1 MTSLYINKNGTKKA
15 LYDVYANINGTSKQ
29 IYPNKEKYKISTY
42 KATSFTERLVNDV
55 PIHCAYAYGGVYG
68 NYSFNSST
76 GKFSLYNNI
85 TNKLVTDDDGE
96 KNLPSGMKGYI
107 IAMIYTSTS
116 DIPCISTL
124 SYVTSDGDYRGSDY
138 ITGKPTSF
146 SSTPWSYYY
155 STTNDYP
162 SSLMYDNN
170 EYDYMQKYTDPGIYY
185 RYTSMDGE
193 DNGLIYYPGKVEI
206 TKL

>member
-15 LYDVYANINGTSKQ
+15 LYDVYANINGTNKQ

-42 KATSFTERLVNDV
+42 KATSFTEQLVNDV

-96 KNLPSGMKGYI
+96 KNLPSGVKGYI

-116 DIPCISTL
+116 DIPCISTF
-124 SYVTSDGDYRGSDY
+124 SYVTSDGDYRGCDY

-146 SSTPWSYYY
+146 SSIPWSYYY

-170 EYDYMQKYTDPGIYY
+170 EYDYTQKYTDPGIYY

-206 TKL
+206 TRL